1 MIDALKEQ
9 LRVAIGRQFDFPRR
23 GLKTVMIQR
32 LASLAML
39 FTLVIV
45 PRGIAQNH
53 VHTHHGIIEWSAT
66 LSHVEDPVQ
75 AAWLHPSPAHDQG
88 IATVLFDF
96 EHQTVTINIEDKEVA
111 HVRTIEI
118 RSAPRTHEDAMGSK
132 IYTLYDSQGEHFSG
146 SLTKVAPSSMF
157 NTLTAAILDR
167 RAMAIITTDAKP
179 EGEVAGVIQMHKRY
193 PN

>member
-39 FTLVIV
+39 FTLVIL

-75 AAWLHPSPAHDQG
+75 AAWLHRPSQLAQRVGPAAIQASRNRSISALVIGLNIRNASAFSRTWSVLRIETQHDANRSSVQ
-88 IATVLFDF
+88 IAC
-96 EHQTVTINIEDKEVA
+96 
-111 HVRTIEI
+111 
-118 RSAPRTHEDAMGSK
+118 RSAG
-132 IYTLYDSQGEHFSG
+132 
-146 SLTKVAPSSMF
+146 
-157 NTLTAAILDR
+157 
-167 RAMAIITTDAKP
+167 
-179 EGEVAGVIQMHKRY
+179 
-193 PN
+193 